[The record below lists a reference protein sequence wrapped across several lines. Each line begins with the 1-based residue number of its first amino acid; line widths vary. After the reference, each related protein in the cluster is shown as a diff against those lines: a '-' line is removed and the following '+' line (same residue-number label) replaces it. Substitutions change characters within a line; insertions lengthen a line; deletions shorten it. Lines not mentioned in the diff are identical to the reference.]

1 MKLWHAICGA
11 AAILALL
18 PAGALA
24 QEDPEA
30 VYARLHRASLAGNSA
45 EVLSFATARQNAD
58 LASKSKAEKDAVI
71 QFMAKLMPKT
81 YSITGKTIAPD
92 GNSAVLRGT
101 GIGEFMGKSQM
112 YLTANFVKEAGTW
125 KVDQWGWTSDKPAAP
140 AKPEPKP
147 EAKMAELKP
156 EPKAAPKP
164 APAPAKMEKEA
175 VQQSETRPP
184 ASAAGTNKPSRANED
199 ARECLKLSTDSEIMK
214 CAGKFR

>member
-1 MKLWHAICGA
+1 MKLWHSICAA

-30 VYARLHRASLAGNSA
+30 VYAKLHRASLAGNSN
-45 EVLSFATARQNAD
+45 EVLSLATARQKAD

-71 QFMAKLMPKT
+71 QFMAKMMPKT

-101 GIGEFMGKSQM
+101 GVAEFMGKSQM
-112 YLTANFVKEAGTW
+112 YLTANFLKEAGAW
-125 KVDQWGWTSDKPAAP
+125 KVDQWNWTSDKPAAP

-147 EAKMAELKP
+147 EAKMAEPKP

-175 VQQSETRPP
+175 VQQSQTKAAAP
-184 ASAAGTNKPSRANED
+184 ASGTSKRSRANED
-199 ARECLKLSTDSEIMK
+199 ARGCLKFSTNAEIIK
-214 CAGKFR
+214 CAEKFR